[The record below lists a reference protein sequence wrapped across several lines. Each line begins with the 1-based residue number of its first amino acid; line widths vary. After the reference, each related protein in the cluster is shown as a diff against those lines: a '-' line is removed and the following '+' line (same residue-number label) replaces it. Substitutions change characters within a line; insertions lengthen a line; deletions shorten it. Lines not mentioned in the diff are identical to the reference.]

1 MKKIYKTL
9 ILSICLFVSTY
20 SFAVVHTITVMNSSF
35 SPNSLNVNV
44 GDTVHWTLGSGFPHT
59 TTSTQVPSGAAGWNN
74 NINSSTPDFS
84 YVVTV
89 AGIYNYECTIHSFTG
104 QFVALNT
111 GITTPDIFSNFN
123 IYSVRPS
130 TYTISYT
137 LMHSADVKIS
147 VYDLTG
153 KSARVLNSSV
163 QSAGDYL
170 NTYYLEDLKKGI
182 YLLEIFI
189 GNRHISKRLILD

>member
-9 ILSICLFVSTY
+9 ILSLCLFVSIY
-20 SFAVVHTITVMNSSF
+20 SFATVHNITVSNFQF
-35 SPNSLNVNV
+35 SPASLNVNV
-44 GDTVHWTLGSGFPHT
+44 GDTINWTWVSGNHT
-59 TTSTQVPSGAAGWNN
+59 TTSNQVPSGAATWDSP
-74 NINSSTPDFS
+74 ITSSVSSFS
-84 YVVTV
+84 YKITV
-89 AGIYNYECTIHSFTG
+89 AGTYDYICTPHGFAG
-104 QFVALNT
+104 QFVAINT
-111 GITTPDIFSNFN
+111 GITSPDIFANFS
-123 IYSVRPS
+123 IYYARPS

-137 LMHSADVKIS
+137 LIHSANIKIS

-170 NTYYLEDLKKGI
+170 NTYYLEDLQKGI

-189 GNRHISKRLILD
+189 GNRHITKRLILD